1 MRVLYNKKTIFFLLL
16 FLFFFMA
23 FATHG
28 YAREEKSSEVKI
40 SWEEFKKLLNLDT
53 DEVSLTWEEF
63 RQLIAQTGE
72 ENTIPYTV
80 KNGKII
86 LPREQFKQL
95 LNKMK
100 PPRVSVLKPPADYII
115 TKAEYSGQLDNK
127 TAAITVRFFL
137 EVFEKKSRDYRK
149 IPFLPKSVAI
159 EEVLLDGKPGLVM
172 EQSGWYYIY
181 TAEKGRHVLKVKY
194 YTPCNLEKGSQ
205 ILNITIPRTAITL
218 FDLTVPLE
226 NVDIEIP
233 NAKELL
239 ISQKKKSTRI
249 SAILPATNYIKVLA
263 HRKYI
268 STETVSKETPAKIY
282 AETVNLLSIEEDAIR
297 VNCRIKLNVLQNT
310 INHIKT
316 KIPDKYTILYIY
328 KSNGTRL
335 RDWKTIK
342 TENNGQILYIPF
354 DSPLDGSIV
363 FNIIAERLFE
373 SEKTEIDFKSF
384 QIIGAI
390 RETGYIGA
398 EKKSTAEA
406 TPTKVEKLDR
416 IDIKDLPNELINM
429 SKRPLLFGFRYLRH
443 PHSILMRVTKHKELP
458 SISTVIDMASVIT
471 VILDNGKI
479 LTKIVFTIRNT
490 YKQFLELELPSSS
503 KIWTVYVAGKRENA
517 SKIKDKILIPLSR
530 SSMKDNILQSFT
542 VDLIYY
548 GKGDSLNFAG
558 SQNIHFPKTD
568 VMISKMIWSVYL
580 PRNYNYLHFAGNVEK
595 EEMAS
600 TLNLILGKTR
610 GFSLDKARN
619 YYDVGINMER
629 EPQDQRQMSNY
640 EQSLKS
646 VFKNQSIRQKDIAA
660 QMQNEA
666 NLETIIKQEKSKGL
680 GKPGSSAETLK
691 IELPTSG
698 QIYRFNKT
706 VIEGES
712 ITLNSYYISR
722 SAMTVIKIVVILI
735 ILLFIYLLRKKIKNL
750 FYSIY
755 EWAGNQEK
763 FWSFIKTRTGLRLTL
778 FIAALCFIF
787 ISHIIFTVLVLLF
800 IMAVFKPKWLVPE
813 IPGEQQE
820 FPKNPEDNRGTSE
833 S

>member
-1 MRVLYNKKTIFFLLL
+1 
-16 FLFFFMA
+16 MA

-40 SWEEFKKLLNLDT
+40 SWEEFKKLLNLDA

-80 KNGKII
+80 KNGKIT

-137 EVFEKKSRDYRK
+137 EIFEKESRDYRK
-149 IPFLPKSVAI
+149 IPFLPQSVAI

-172 EQSGWYYIY
+172 EQNGWYYIT
-181 TAEKGRHVLKVKY
+181 TAEKGRHVLTVKY

-205 ILNITIPRTAITL
+205 ILNINIPRTAITL
-218 FDLTVPLE
+218 FDLIVPLE

-239 ISQKKKSTRI
+239 ISQKKKNTRI
-249 SAILPATNYIKVLA
+249 TAILPATDYIKVLA

-268 STETVSKETPAKIY
+268 STKTVAEETPAKIY

-310 INHIKT
+310 INHIKI
-316 KIPDKYTILYIY
+316 KIPDKYTILYIH

-342 TENNGQILYIPF
+342 TENNGQILDVPF
-354 DSPLDGSIV
+354 NSPLDGSIV
-363 FNIIAERLFE
+363 FNIFAERLFE
-373 SEKTEIDFKSF
+373 SEKTEIDFNGF

-443 PHSILMRVTKHKELP
+443 PHRIFMTVTKHKELP

-471 VILDNGKI
+471 VILDDGKM
-479 LTKIVFTIRNT
+479 LTKAVFTIRNT
-490 YKQFLELELPSSS
+490 YKQFLGLELPSGS

-558 SQNIHFPKTD
+558 SQNIYFPKTD

-580 PRNYNYLHFAGNVEK
+580 PRNYNYLHFSGNVEK

-610 GFSLDKARN
+610 GFSLDKAKT
-619 YYDVGINMER
+619 YYDVGINIEK
-629 EPQDQRQMSNY
+629 EPQYQRQMSDY
-640 EQSLKS
+640 EQSLQS
-646 VFKNQSIRQKDIAA
+646 VFKNQSIRQKDIAV

-680 GKPGSSAETLK
+680 GMPGSSAETLK

-712 ITLNSYYISR
+712 ITLYSYYISR
-722 SAMTVIKIVVILI
+722 SVMTIIKIVVILI
-735 ILLFIYLLRKKIKNL
+735 ILLFVYLLRKKIKNL
-750 FYSIY
+750 FYRIY

-787 ISHIIFTVLVLLF
+787 ISHIIFTVLALLF
-800 IMAVFKPKWLVPE
+800 IMAVFKPNWLVPK
-813 IPGEQQE
+813 ISGEQQE
-820 FPKNPEDNRGTSE
+820 SPKNPGDNRGSSE